1 MLQMKNNTHFSTV
14 RETLTYFMPIVFCH
28 YKGFFLCG
36 AINMILCAIQPF
48 ISITITPLILD
59 ELLGGRSI
67 ETLLAYAAALVL
79 GTTTLSIAISVTSAI
94 MEKYNLKMENYF
106 TEEISTRVM
115 EMDFQLTE
123 DKNALEVQT
132 LLSG

>member
-1 MLQMKNNTHFSTV
+1 MKNNTHFSAV
-14 RETLTYFMPIVFCH
+14 RETLAYFIPIVFCH
-28 YKGFFLCG
+28 YKGFFLCSV
-36 AINMILCAIQPF
+36 INIILCAIQPF
-48 ISITITPLILD
+48 ISIMITPIILD
-59 ELLGGRSI
+59 ELLGGRSF
-67 ETLLAYAAALVL
+67 ETLLAYAAVLVL
-79 GTTTLSIAISVTSAI
+79 GTTTLSIAISLTSSI

-106 TEEISTRVM
+106 TEEIGTRVM